1 MQTLFKNL
9 GQMKYG
15 HILSTSIRLAKSIDV
30 LKKHDSSI
38 LASTLL
44 QCEIN
49 ERIDLFFYMSNRL
62 LK

>member
-1 MQTLFKNL
+1 MEKLFTNL

-38 LASTLL
+38 LASTVL

-49 ERIDLFFYMSNRL
+49 HRIELFFDVSNRL